1 MKTNYFLDILFD
13 LINESDTLNVREI
26 EADLRSD
33 ALHVTVSD
41 GSRFAVQIKRLPLT
55 RELAAKQ
62 TEGEI
67 IPLYK

>member
-26 EADLRSD
+26 EADLQNNVLCVS
-33 ALHVTVSD
+33 VSD
-41 GSRFAVQIKRLPLT
+41 GSSFNVAIKKLPLT

>member
-26 EADLRSD
+26 EADLRSA

-41 GSRFAVQIKRLPLT
+41 GSSFVVQIKKLPLT

-67 IPLYK
+67 IPLHR